1 MMKEKKKMEASDFSM
16 GGLVV
21 CYVIL
26 LITNGLSLYGWND
39 TINRAKASNEEW
51 SAMVDEVQDLTS
63 KVLQHNTD
71 QQELLEKISGNYAEL
86 YAVVQRYLMLVHH
99 IDVDTYNEMIGT
111 MEGRRALEADI
122 ARLADADTMH

>member
-1 MMKEKKKMEASDFSM
+1 MEASDFSM
-16 GGLVV
+16 GWLVV

-26 LITNGLSLYGWND
+26 LITNGLSLYWWND

-51 SAMVDEVQDLTS
+51 SAMVDKAQDLTR

-71 QQELLEKISGNYAEL
+71 QQELLEKIRENYAEL

-99 IDVDTYNEMIGT
+99 IDVDTYNVMVGT

>member
-1 MMKEKKKMEASDFSM
+1 MKGKKMEASDFSM
-16 GGLVV
+16 GVLAV

-26 LITNGLSLYGWND
+26 LITNGLSLYWWNG
-39 TINRAKASNEEW
+39 TINRAKASSEEW

-63 KVLQHNTD
+63 KLLQHNTD

-111 MEGRRALEADI
+111 MEGRGALEADI
-122 ARLADADTMH
+122 ARLAGADTMH

>member
-1 MMKEKKKMEASDFSM
+1 MKGKKMEVSDFSM
-16 GGLVV
+16 VVLAV

-26 LITNGLSLYGWND
+26 LITNGLALYWWNG
-39 TINRAKASNEEW
+39 TINRAKASSEEW
-51 SAMVDEVQDLTS
+51 LAMVDKAQDLTS

-99 IDVDTYNEMIGT
+99 IDVDTYNVMIGT
-111 MEGRRALEADI
+111 IEGRRVLEADI

>member
-1 MMKEKKKMEASDFSM
+1 MEASDFSM
-16 GGLVV
+16 GVLVV

>member
-1 MMKEKKKMEASDFSM
+1 MKEKKLEASDFSM
-16 GGLVV
+16 WVLVV

-26 LITNGLSLYGWND
+26 LITNGLSLYWWND
-39 TINRAKASNEEW
+39 TINRVKASNDEW

-63 KVLQHNTD
+63 KVMQHNTD
-71 QQELLEKISGNYAEL
+71 QQELLEKIIGNYAEL

-99 IDVDTYNEMIGT
+99 IDVDTYNVMIGT

-122 ARLADADTMH
+122 ARLADSGTTH

>member
-1 MMKEKKKMEASDFSM
+1 MKEKKLEASDFST
-16 GGLVV
+16 GVLAV

-26 LITNGLSLYGWND
+26 LITNGLSLYWWNG
-39 TINRAKASNEEW
+39 TINRAKASSEEW
-51 SAMVDEVQDLTS
+51 SAMVDKVQDLTR

-99 IDVDTYNEMIGT
+99 IDVDTYNVMIGT
-111 MEGRRALEADI
+111 VEGRRTLEADI

>member
-1 MMKEKKKMEASDFSM
+1 MEASDFSM
-16 GGLVV
+16 GVLAV

-26 LITNGLSLYGWND
+26 LITNGLSLYWWNG
-39 TINRAKASNEEW
+39 TTNRAKASSEEW
-51 SAMVDEVQDLTS
+51 SAMVDKAQDLTR

-71 QQELLEKISGNYAEL
+71 QQELLEKISANYAEL

-99 IDVDTYNEMIGT
+99 IDVDTYNVMIRT

-122 ARLADADTMH
+122 ARLADAGTMH

>member
-1 MMKEKKKMEASDFSM
+1 MKEKKKMEASDFSM

>member
-1 MMKEKKKMEASDFSM
+1 MEVSDFSM
-16 GGLVV
+16 GVLAV

-26 LITNGLSLYGWND
+26 LITNGLSLYWWNG
-39 TINRAKASNEEW
+39 TINRAKASSEEW
-51 SAMVDEVQDLTS
+51 SAMVDTALDFTR

-99 IDVDTYNEMIGT
+99 IDVDTYNVMIGT
-111 MEGRRALEADI
+111 IEGRRVLEADI
-122 ARLADADTMH
+122 ARLADAGTMH

>member
-1 MMKEKKKMEASDFSM
+1 MEASDFSM
-16 GGLVV
+16 GVLVV
-21 CYVIL
+21 CCVIL
-26 LITNGLSLYGWND
+26 LITNGLSLYWWND
-39 TINRAKASNEEW
+39 TINRVKASNEEW
-51 SAMVDEVQDLTS
+51 SAMVDKVQDLTS
-63 KVLQHNTD
+63 KVLQHNAD

-122 ARLADADTMH
+122 ARLAEADTMH

>member
-1 MMKEKKKMEASDFSM
+1 MEASDFST
-16 GGLVV
+16 GVLVV

-26 LITNGLSLYGWND
+26 LITNGLSLYWWND

>member
-1 MMKEKKKMEASDFSM
+1 MMKEKKMEVSDFSM
-16 GGLVV
+16 GVLAV

-26 LITNGLSLYGWND
+26 LITNGLSLYWWNG
-39 TINRAKASNEEW
+39 TINRAKASSEEW
-51 SAMVDEVQDLTS
+51 SAMVNTAQDLTR

-99 IDVDTYNEMIGT
+99 IDVDTYNVMIGT
-111 MEGRRALEADI
+111 MEGRMALEADI
-122 ARLADADTMH
+122 ARLADAGTTH

>member
-1 MMKEKKKMEASDFSM
+1 MEASDFSM
-16 GGLVV
+16 GVLVV
-21 CYVIL
+21 CCVIL
-26 LITNGLSLYGWND
+26 LITNGLSLYWWND
-39 TINRAKASNEEW
+39 TINRVKASNEER
-51 SAMVDEVQDLTS
+51 SAMVDKVQDLTR

>member
-1 MMKEKKKMEASDFSM
+1 MKEKKKMEASDFSM

-39 TINRAKASNEEW
+39 TINRAKASNEGW

>member
-1 MMKEKKKMEASDFSM
+1 MKEKKMEASDFSM
-16 GGLVV
+16 GVLAV

-26 LITNGLSLYGWND
+26 LITNGLSLYGWNG
-39 TINRAKASNEEW
+39 TINRAKESSEEW

>member
-1 MMKEKKKMEASDFSM
+1 MKEKKMEASDFSM
-16 GGLVV
+16 GVLVV

>member
-1 MMKEKKKMEASDFSM
+1 MMKEKKMEVSDFSM
-16 GGLVV
+16 GVLAV

-26 LITNGLSLYGWND
+26 LITNGLSLYWWNG
-39 TINRAKASNEEW
+39 TINRAKASSEEW
-51 SAMVDEVQDLTS
+51 LAMVDKAQDLTS

-99 IDVDTYNEMIGT
+99 IDVDTYNVMIGT
-111 MEGRRALEADI
+111 VEGRRALEADI

>member
-1 MMKEKKKMEASDFSM
+1 MKEKKLEASDFST
-16 GGLVV
+16 GVLAV

-26 LITNGLSLYGWND
+26 LITNGLSLYWWNG
-39 TINRAKASNEEW
+39 TINRAKASSEEW
-51 SAMVDEVQDLTS
+51 SAMVDKVQDLTS

-99 IDVDTYNEMIGT
+99 IDVDTYNVMIGT
-111 MEGRRALEADI
+111 VDGRRALEADI
-122 ARLADADTMH
+122 ARLADFGTTH

>member
-1 MMKEKKKMEASDFSM
+1 MKEKKLEASDFSM
-16 GGLVV
+16 WVLVV

-26 LITNGLSLYGWND
+26 LITNGLSLYWWND
-39 TINRAKASNEEW
+39 TINHVKASNDEW

-71 QQELLEKISGNYAEL
+71 QQELLEKIIGNYAEL

-99 IDVDTYNEMIGT
+99 IDVDTYNVMIGT

-122 ARLADADTMH
+122 ARLADSGTTH

>member
-1 MMKEKKKMEASDFSM
+1 MMKEKKMEASDFLW
-16 GGLVV
+16 GVLAV
-21 CYVIL
+21 CYVTL
-26 LITNGLSLYGWND
+26 LITNGLSLYWWNG
-39 TINRAKASNEEW
+39 TINRAKASSEEW
-51 SAMVDEVQDLTS
+51 SAMVDKVQDLTR

-71 QQELLEKISGNYAEL
+71 QQELLEKISENYAEL

>member
-1 MMKEKKKMEASDFSM
+1 MKEKKKMEASDFSM
-16 GGLVV
+16 GELVV

>member
-1 MMKEKKKMEASDFSM
+1 MEASDFSTW
-16 GGLVV
+16 GLAVG
-21 CYVIL
+21 YVIL
-26 LITNGLSLYGWND
+26 LITNGLSLYWWNV
-39 TINRAKASNEEW
+39 TINRAKASSEEW
-51 SAMVDEVQDLTS
+51 SAMVD

-111 MEGRRALEADI
+111 VEGRRALEADI

>member
-1 MMKEKKKMEASDFSM
+1 MEASDFSM
-16 GGLVV
+16 GWLVV

-26 LITNGLSLYGWND
+26 LITNGLSLYWWND

-51 SAMVDEVQDLTS
+51 SAMVDKAQDLTR

-71 QQELLEKISGNYAEL
+71 QQELLEKIRENYAEL

>member
-1 MMKEKKKMEASDFSM
+1 MEASDFSM

>member
-1 MMKEKKKMEASDFSM
+1 MKEKKMEASGFSM
-16 GGLVV
+16 GVLAV

-26 LITNGLSLYGWND
+26 LITNGLSLYWWNG
-39 TINRAKASNEEW
+39 TTNRAKASSEEW
-51 SAMVDEVQDLTS
+51 SAMVDKVQDLTR

-99 IDVDTYNEMIGT
+99 IDVDTYNVMIGT

-122 ARLADADTMH
+122 ARLADAGTMH

>member
-1 MMKEKKKMEASDFSM
+1 MKEKKLEASDFST
-16 GGLVV
+16 GVLAV

-26 LITNGLSLYGWND
+26 LITNGLSLYWWNG
-39 TINRAKASNEEW
+39 TVNRAKASSEEW
-51 SAMVDEVQDLTS
+51 SAMVDKVQDLTS

-99 IDVDTYNEMIGT
+99 IDVDTYNVMIGT
-111 MEGRRALEADI
+111 VDGRRALEADI
-122 ARLADADTMH
+122 ARLADFGTTH

>member
-1 MMKEKKKMEASDFSM
+1 MMKEKKMEASDFLC
-16 GGLVV
+16 GVLAV

-26 LITNGLSLYGWND
+26 LITNGLSLYWWND
-39 TINRAKASNEEW
+39 TINRAKASSEEW
-51 SAMVDEVQDLTS
+51 SAMVGKAQDLTS
-63 KVLQHNTD
+63 KVLQYNTD

-99 IDVDTYNEMIGT
+99 IDVATYNVMIGT

-122 ARLADADTMH
+122 ARLADAATMH